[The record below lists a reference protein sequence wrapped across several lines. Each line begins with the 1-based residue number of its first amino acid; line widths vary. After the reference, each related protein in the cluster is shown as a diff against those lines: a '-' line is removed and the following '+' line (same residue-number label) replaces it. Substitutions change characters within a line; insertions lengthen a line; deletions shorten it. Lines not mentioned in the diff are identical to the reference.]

1 MQRASPL
8 PPVTMSRVG
17 RKSRPSSLNPWRAAD
32 YPCGATTCVP
42 LSKEGG
48 HPTPEKTRYAKP
60 TRPPPSPPKYNVE
73 NFKKSRGN
81 IVSGGKGGSSVLKFF
96 RWLCKKSP
104 PGAAAR
110 PTKTKSRWS
119 SLNFWRAVEYLAG
132 PIFSTLIGKLFVLA
146 ERHVFAADRFRS
158 ATDAPVRTFNPR
170 VVALPTNTSWGP

>member
-1 MQRASPL
+1 MCLLVKKAGT
-8 PPVTMSRVG
+8 PPPKKLGTQ
-17 RKSRPSSLNPWRAAD
+17 NQHA
-32 YPCGATTCVP
+32 
-42 LSKEGG
+42 
-48 HPTPEKTRYAKP
+48 
-60 TRPPPSPPKYNVE
+60 PPPSPPKYNVE